1 MSSNIC
7 LGEIQY
13 LATHHVF
20 RDREVQNILDAKSNP
35 GFPYV
40 FAGGKKN
47 LTQDVTDFKIDS
59 EA

>member
-40 FAGGKKN
+40 FAGGKKKPN
-47 LTQDVTDFKIDS
+47 TRCYRLQNRF
-59 EA
+59 